1 MKLIIAE
8 KPSVAAAYAAALG
21 AKNKKDGY
29 LEGNGCLV
37 TWCIGHLV
45 SLAEA
50 GAYEERY
57 KKWNYE
63 DLPILPEVWQHVVS
77 PGKEKQFS
85 IVKSL
90 MERPDVT
97 ELVNGCDAGREGELI
112 FRLVYQQAGC
122 KKPFSRLWL
131 SSMEENAIREGFAH
145 LKPSTEYD
153 ALYNAA
159 LCRERADWMVGI
171 NASRLFSCLYG
182 QPLAVGRVM
191 TPVLAM
197 TVVREAAIAAF
208 TPEKFYTVDLELT
221 SGCTASSRR
230 IPEKSVAEN
239 LLKACRKEMVATI
252 QRITRKEKSENP
264 PPLYDLTTLQRD
276 ANRLLGYS
284 AQQTLDYVQS
294 LYEKKLTTYPRTDSC
309 YITDDDEE
317 MLEEL
322 TEALERFFDITPED
336 VDEAVPRTRR
346 TVNREKVTDHHA
358 ILPTRSMLQ
367 ADLEALP
374 KGEQNVLKLI
384 IARTL
389 MAVSK
394 PFRYLETLL
403 TTECAGEEFTAKGK
417 EVLEEGWKAVERKVL
432 ADILNRKQELTA
444 LPNAAENE
452 CGILN
457 AELKEGQTV
466 GLNGETY
473 SLADARSLEK
483 ALAEKEIKLNTN
495 ASLIDPI
502 WKERP
507 AIPEAPM
514 FEMPIELSGKSTEDK
529 LIDINKMLHKAGADC
544 TILSALDEVAWT
556 FNIRGT
562 DVAYNPVVISYA
574 FVSEKESVLFVNPKK
589 IPAEIAEHLKKE
601 GVTLADYG
609 MLATF
614 LSRLPERTR
623 VFIDSKRTNVAIYN
637 ALPKSS
643 ILIEGTSPANH
654 LKSIKNETEIK
665 GFRNAVLKDGIAM
678 TKFYFWLEKM
688 LKAGEKVTELSAAAK
703 LTALRSEQP
712 QYVMDSFAS
721 ISSYGPHGAVV
732 HYSPTPE
739 TDTELKTDSLYLLDS
754 GAQYLDGTTDITRTI
769 ALCDEPSEQ
778 MKKDFTRAL
787 KGTIGIAKCKFPA
800 GIRGCLIDAFARK
813 ALWDAGINYLHGT
826 CHGIGHCLNVHEGPQ
841 SIRMEENPVILE
853 PGMVMSDEPAI
864 YRPGEY
870 GIRTENMILIHED
883 SETEFGKFLG
893 FETLTLCYIDTKL
906 VIPSMLSVREHAW
919 LNKYHQMVYDLV
931 SPHLTEEEK
940 AWLKEKTAE
949 I

>member
-1 MKLIIAE
+1 MKTNIPERI
-8 KPSVAAAYAAALG
+8 AALREAMKQHKIDAYIIPTSDPHMSEYPADCWKYREWISG
-21 AKNKKDGY
+21 FTGSAGTVIITADKAGLWTDSRY
-29 LEGNGCLV
+29 FLQASTQLEGTGIELF
-37 TWCIGHLV
+37 
-45 SLAEA
+45 
-50 GAYEERY
+50 
-57 KKWNYE
+57 KMM
-63 DLPILPEVWQHVVS
+63 LPE
-77 PGKEKQFS
+77 
-85 IVKSL
+85 
-90 MERPDVT
+90 
-97 ELVNGCDAGREGELI
+97 
-112 FRLVYQQAGC
+112 
-122 KKPFSRLWL
+122 
-131 SSMEENAIREGFAH
+131 
-145 LKPSTEYD
+145 
-153 ALYNAA
+153 
-159 LCRERADWMVGI
+159 
-171 NASRLFSCLYG
+171 
-182 QPLAVGRVM
+182 
-191 TPVLAM
+191 TP
-197 TVVREAAIAAF
+197 T
-208 TPEKFYTVDLELT
+208 
-221 SGCTASSRR
+221 
-230 IPEKSVAEN
+230 IPEF
-239 LLKACRKEMVATI
+239 
-252 QRITRKEKSENP
+252 
-264 PPLYDLTTLQRD
+264 LT
-276 ANRLLGYS
+276 
-284 AQQTLDYVQS
+284 
-294 LYEKKLTTYPRTDSC
+294 
-309 YITDDDEE
+309 
-317 MLEEL
+317 
-322 TEALERFFDITPED
+322 
-336 VDEAVPRTRR
+336 
-346 TVNREKVTDHHA
+346 H
-358 ILPTRSMLQ
+358 
-367 ADLEALP
+367 
-374 KGEQNVLKLI
+374 
-384 IARTL
+384 
-389 MAVSK
+389 
-394 PFRYLETLL
+394 
-403 TTECAGEEFTAKGK
+403 
-417 EVLEEGWKAVERKVL
+417 
-432 ADILNRKQELTA
+432 
-444 LPNAAENE
+444 
-452 CGILN
+452 
-457 AELKEGQTV
+457 ELKDGQTV

-473 SLADARSLEK
+473 SLADACSLEK

-529 LIDINKMLHKAGADC
+529 LLDINKMLHKAGADC

-643 ILIEGTSPANH
+643 ILIEGISPANH
-654 LKSIKNETEIK
+654 LKSIKNEAEIK

-853 PGMVMSDEPAI
+853 PGMVMSDEPAM

-870 GIRTENMILIHED
+870 GIRTENMILIRED

-931 SPHLTEEEK
+931 SPHLNEEEK

>member
-1 MKLIIAE
+1 MKTNIPERI
-8 KPSVAAAYAAALG
+8 AALREAMKQHKIDAYIIPTSDPHMSEYPADCWKYREWISG
-21 AKNKKDGY
+21 FTGSAGTVIITANKAGLWTDSRY
-29 LEGNGCLV
+29 FLQASTQLEGTGIELF
-37 TWCIGHLV
+37 
-45 SLAEA
+45 
-50 GAYEERY
+50 
-57 KKWNYE
+57 KMM
-63 DLPILPEVWQHVVS
+63 LPE
-77 PGKEKQFS
+77 
-85 IVKSL
+85 
-90 MERPDVT
+90 
-97 ELVNGCDAGREGELI
+97 
-112 FRLVYQQAGC
+112 
-122 KKPFSRLWL
+122 
-131 SSMEENAIREGFAH
+131 
-145 LKPSTEYD
+145 
-153 ALYNAA
+153 
-159 LCRERADWMVGI
+159 
-171 NASRLFSCLYG
+171 
-182 QPLAVGRVM
+182 
-191 TPVLAM
+191 TP
-197 TVVREAAIAAF
+197 T
-208 TPEKFYTVDLELT
+208 
-221 SGCTASSRR
+221 
-230 IPEKSVAEN
+230 IPEF
-239 LLKACRKEMVATI
+239 
-252 QRITRKEKSENP
+252 
-264 PPLYDLTTLQRD
+264 LT
-276 ANRLLGYS
+276 
-284 AQQTLDYVQS
+284 
-294 LYEKKLTTYPRTDSC
+294 
-309 YITDDDEE
+309 
-317 MLEEL
+317 
-322 TEALERFFDITPED
+322 
-336 VDEAVPRTRR
+336 
-346 TVNREKVTDHHA
+346 H
-358 ILPTRSMLQ
+358 
-367 ADLEALP
+367 
-374 KGEQNVLKLI
+374 
-384 IARTL
+384 
-389 MAVSK
+389 
-394 PFRYLETLL
+394 
-403 TTECAGEEFTAKGK
+403 
-417 EVLEEGWKAVERKVL
+417 
-432 ADILNRKQELTA
+432 
-444 LPNAAENE
+444 
-452 CGILN
+452 
-457 AELKEGQTV
+457 ELKEGQTV

-514 FEMPIELSGKSTEDK
+514 FEMPVELSGKSTEDK

-614 LSRLPERTR
+614 LSRLPEQTR

-853 PGMVMSDEPAI
+853 PGMVMSDEPAM

-870 GIRTENMILIHED
+870 GIRTENMILIRED

>member
-1 MKLIIAE
+1 MKTNIPERI
-8 KPSVAAAYAAALG
+8 AALREAMKQHKIDAYIIPTSDPHMSEYPADCWKYREWISG
-21 AKNKKDGY
+21 FTGSAGTVIITADKAGLWTDSRY
-29 LEGNGCLV
+29 FLQASTQLEGTGIELF
-37 TWCIGHLV
+37 
-45 SLAEA
+45 
-50 GAYEERY
+50 
-57 KKWNYE
+57 KMM
-63 DLPILPEVWQHVVS
+63 LPE
-77 PGKEKQFS
+77 
-85 IVKSL
+85 
-90 MERPDVT
+90 
-97 ELVNGCDAGREGELI
+97 
-112 FRLVYQQAGC
+112 
-122 KKPFSRLWL
+122 
-131 SSMEENAIREGFAH
+131 
-145 LKPSTEYD
+145 
-153 ALYNAA
+153 
-159 LCRERADWMVGI
+159 
-171 NASRLFSCLYG
+171 
-182 QPLAVGRVM
+182 
-191 TPVLAM
+191 TP
-197 TVVREAAIAAF
+197 T
-208 TPEKFYTVDLELT
+208 
-221 SGCTASSRR
+221 
-230 IPEKSVAEN
+230 IPEF
-239 LLKACRKEMVATI
+239 
-252 QRITRKEKSENP
+252 
-264 PPLYDLTTLQRD
+264 LT
-276 ANRLLGYS
+276 
-284 AQQTLDYVQS
+284 
-294 LYEKKLTTYPRTDSC
+294 
-309 YITDDDEE
+309 
-317 MLEEL
+317 
-322 TEALERFFDITPED
+322 
-336 VDEAVPRTRR
+336 
-346 TVNREKVTDHHA
+346 H
-358 ILPTRSMLQ
+358 
-367 ADLEALP
+367 
-374 KGEQNVLKLI
+374 
-384 IARTL
+384 
-389 MAVSK
+389 
-394 PFRYLETLL
+394 
-403 TTECAGEEFTAKGK
+403 
-417 EVLEEGWKAVERKVL
+417 
-432 ADILNRKQELTA
+432 
-444 LPNAAENE
+444 
-452 CGILN
+452 
-457 AELKEGQTV
+457 ELKEGQTV

-544 TILSALDEVAWT
+544 TILSALYEVAWT

-614 LSRLPERTR
+614 LSRLPEQTR

-853 PGMVMSDEPAI
+853 PGMVMSDEPAM

-870 GIRTENMILIHED
+870 GIRTENMILIRED

-931 SPHLTEEEK
+931 SPHLNEEEK

>member
-1 MKLIIAE
+1 MKQHKIDAYIIPTSDPHMSEYPADCWKYRE
-8 KPSVAAAYAAALG
+8 WISGFTGSAGTVIITADKAGLWTDSRYFLQASTQ
-21 AKNKKDGY
+21 
-29 LEGNGCLV
+29 LEGTGIELF
-37 TWCIGHLV
+37 
-45 SLAEA
+45 
-50 GAYEERY
+50 
-57 KKWNYE
+57 KMM
-63 DLPILPEVWQHVVS
+63 LPE
-77 PGKEKQFS
+77 
-85 IVKSL
+85 
-90 MERPDVT
+90 
-97 ELVNGCDAGREGELI
+97 
-112 FRLVYQQAGC
+112 
-122 KKPFSRLWL
+122 
-131 SSMEENAIREGFAH
+131 
-145 LKPSTEYD
+145 
-153 ALYNAA
+153 
-159 LCRERADWMVGI
+159 
-171 NASRLFSCLYG
+171 
-182 QPLAVGRVM
+182 
-191 TPVLAM
+191 TP
-197 TVVREAAIAAF
+197 T
-208 TPEKFYTVDLELT
+208 
-221 SGCTASSRR
+221 
-230 IPEKSVAEN
+230 IPEF
-239 LLKACRKEMVATI
+239 
-252 QRITRKEKSENP
+252 
-264 PPLYDLTTLQRD
+264 LT
-276 ANRLLGYS
+276 
-284 AQQTLDYVQS
+284 
-294 LYEKKLTTYPRTDSC
+294 
-309 YITDDDEE
+309 
-317 MLEEL
+317 
-322 TEALERFFDITPED
+322 
-336 VDEAVPRTRR
+336 
-346 TVNREKVTDHHA
+346 H
-358 ILPTRSMLQ
+358 
-367 ADLEALP
+367 
-374 KGEQNVLKLI
+374 
-384 IARTL
+384 
-389 MAVSK
+389 
-394 PFRYLETLL
+394 
-403 TTECAGEEFTAKGK
+403 
-417 EVLEEGWKAVERKVL
+417 
-432 ADILNRKQELTA
+432 
-444 LPNAAENE
+444 
-452 CGILN
+452 
-457 AELKEGQTV
+457 ELKEGQTV

-514 FEMPIELSGKSTEDK
+514 FEMPVELSGKSTEDK

-769 ALCDEPSEQ
+769 ALCNEPSEQ

-853 PGMVMSDEPAI
+853 PGMVMSDEPAM

-870 GIRTENMILIHED
+870 GIRTENMILIRED

>member
-1 MKLIIAE
+1 MKTNIPERI
-8 KPSVAAAYAAALG
+8 AALREAMKQHKIDAYIIPTSDPHMSEYPADCWKYREWISG
-21 AKNKKDGY
+21 FTGSAGTVIITADKAGLWTDSRY
-29 LEGNGCLV
+29 FLQASTQLEGTGIELF
-37 TWCIGHLV
+37 
-45 SLAEA
+45 
-50 GAYEERY
+50 
-57 KKWNYE
+57 KMM
-63 DLPILPEVWQHVVS
+63 LPE
-77 PGKEKQFS
+77 
-85 IVKSL
+85 
-90 MERPDVT
+90 
-97 ELVNGCDAGREGELI
+97 
-112 FRLVYQQAGC
+112 
-122 KKPFSRLWL
+122 
-131 SSMEENAIREGFAH
+131 
-145 LKPSTEYD
+145 
-153 ALYNAA
+153 
-159 LCRERADWMVGI
+159 
-171 NASRLFSCLYG
+171 
-182 QPLAVGRVM
+182 
-191 TPVLAM
+191 TP
-197 TVVREAAIAAF
+197 T
-208 TPEKFYTVDLELT
+208 
-221 SGCTASSRR
+221 
-230 IPEKSVAEN
+230 IPEF
-239 LLKACRKEMVATI
+239 
-252 QRITRKEKSENP
+252 
-264 PPLYDLTTLQRD
+264 LT
-276 ANRLLGYS
+276 
-284 AQQTLDYVQS
+284 
-294 LYEKKLTTYPRTDSC
+294 
-309 YITDDDEE
+309 
-317 MLEEL
+317 
-322 TEALERFFDITPED
+322 
-336 VDEAVPRTRR
+336 
-346 TVNREKVTDHHA
+346 H
-358 ILPTRSMLQ
+358 
-367 ADLEALP
+367 
-374 KGEQNVLKLI
+374 
-384 IARTL
+384 
-389 MAVSK
+389 
-394 PFRYLETLL
+394 
-403 TTECAGEEFTAKGK
+403 
-417 EVLEEGWKAVERKVL
+417 
-432 ADILNRKQELTA
+432 
-444 LPNAAENE
+444 
-452 CGILN
+452 
-457 AELKEGQTV
+457 ELKEGQTV

-614 LSRLPERTR
+614 LSRLPEQTR

-853 PGMVMSDEPAI
+853 PGMVMSDEPAM

-870 GIRTENMILIHED
+870 GIRTENMILIRKD

-906 VIPSMLSVREHAW
+906 VIPSMLSVREHA
-919 LNKYHQMVYDLV
+919 YHQMVYDLV

>member
-1 MKLIIAE
+1 MKTNIPERI
-8 KPSVAAAYAAALG
+8 AALREAMKQHKIDAYIIPTSDPHMSEYPADCWKYREWISG
-21 AKNKKDGY
+21 FTGSAGTVIITADKAGLWTDSRY
-29 LEGNGCLV
+29 FLQASTQLEGTGIELF
-37 TWCIGHLV
+37 
-45 SLAEA
+45 
-50 GAYEERY
+50 
-57 KKWNYE
+57 KMM
-63 DLPILPEVWQHVVS
+63 LPE
-77 PGKEKQFS
+77 
-85 IVKSL
+85 
-90 MERPDVT
+90 
-97 ELVNGCDAGREGELI
+97 
-112 FRLVYQQAGC
+112 
-122 KKPFSRLWL
+122 
-131 SSMEENAIREGFAH
+131 
-145 LKPSTEYD
+145 
-153 ALYNAA
+153 
-159 LCRERADWMVGI
+159 
-171 NASRLFSCLYG
+171 
-182 QPLAVGRVM
+182 
-191 TPVLAM
+191 TP
-197 TVVREAAIAAF
+197 T
-208 TPEKFYTVDLELT
+208 
-221 SGCTASSRR
+221 
-230 IPEKSVAEN
+230 IPEF
-239 LLKACRKEMVATI
+239 
-252 QRITRKEKSENP
+252 
-264 PPLYDLTTLQRD
+264 LT
-276 ANRLLGYS
+276 
-284 AQQTLDYVQS
+284 
-294 LYEKKLTTYPRTDSC
+294 
-309 YITDDDEE
+309 
-317 MLEEL
+317 
-322 TEALERFFDITPED
+322 
-336 VDEAVPRTRR
+336 
-346 TVNREKVTDHHA
+346 H
-358 ILPTRSMLQ
+358 
-367 ADLEALP
+367 
-374 KGEQNVLKLI
+374 
-384 IARTL
+384 
-389 MAVSK
+389 
-394 PFRYLETLL
+394 
-403 TTECAGEEFTAKGK
+403 
-417 EVLEEGWKAVERKVL
+417 
-432 ADILNRKQELTA
+432 
-444 LPNAAENE
+444 
-452 CGILN
+452 
-457 AELKEGQTV
+457 ELKEGQTV

-507 AIPEAPM
+507 AISEAPM
-514 FEMPIELSGKSTEDK
+514 FEMPVELSGKSTEDK

-614 LSRLPERTR
+614 LSRLPEQTR

-853 PGMVMSDEPAI
+853 PGMVMSDEPAM

-870 GIRTENMILIHED
+870 GIRTENMILIRED

>member
-1 MKLIIAE
+1 MKTNIPERI
-8 KPSVAAAYAAALG
+8 AALREAMKQHKIDAYIIPTSDPHMSEYPADCWKYREWISG
-21 AKNKKDGY
+21 FTGSAGTVIITADKAGLWTDSRY
-29 LEGNGCLV
+29 FLQASTQLEGTGIELF
-37 TWCIGHLV
+37 
-45 SLAEA
+45 
-50 GAYEERY
+50 
-57 KKWNYE
+57 KMM
-63 DLPILPEVWQHVVS
+63 LPE
-77 PGKEKQFS
+77 
-85 IVKSL
+85 
-90 MERPDVT
+90 
-97 ELVNGCDAGREGELI
+97 
-112 FRLVYQQAGC
+112 
-122 KKPFSRLWL
+122 
-131 SSMEENAIREGFAH
+131 
-145 LKPSTEYD
+145 
-153 ALYNAA
+153 
-159 LCRERADWMVGI
+159 
-171 NASRLFSCLYG
+171 
-182 QPLAVGRVM
+182 
-191 TPVLAM
+191 TP
-197 TVVREAAIAAF
+197 T
-208 TPEKFYTVDLELT
+208 
-221 SGCTASSRR
+221 
-230 IPEKSVAEN
+230 IPEF
-239 LLKACRKEMVATI
+239 
-252 QRITRKEKSENP
+252 
-264 PPLYDLTTLQRD
+264 LT
-276 ANRLLGYS
+276 
-284 AQQTLDYVQS
+284 
-294 LYEKKLTTYPRTDSC
+294 
-309 YITDDDEE
+309 
-317 MLEEL
+317 
-322 TEALERFFDITPED
+322 
-336 VDEAVPRTRR
+336 
-346 TVNREKVTDHHA
+346 H
-358 ILPTRSMLQ
+358 
-367 ADLEALP
+367 
-374 KGEQNVLKLI
+374 
-384 IARTL
+384 
-389 MAVSK
+389 
-394 PFRYLETLL
+394 
-403 TTECAGEEFTAKGK
+403 
-417 EVLEEGWKAVERKVL
+417 
-432 ADILNRKQELTA
+432 
-444 LPNAAENE
+444 
-452 CGILN
+452 
-457 AELKEGQTV
+457 ELKDGQTV

-514 FEMPIELSGKSTEDK
+514 FEMPIELSGKSTEDT
-529 LIDINKMLHKAGADC
+529 LLDINKMLHKAGADC

-643 ILIEGTSPANH
+643 ILIEGISPANH

-853 PGMVMSDEPAI
+853 PGMVMSDEPAM

-870 GIRTENMILIHED
+870 GIRTENMILIRED

-931 SPHLTEEEK
+931 SPHLNEEEK

>member
-1 MKLIIAE
+1 MKTNIPERI
-8 KPSVAAAYAAALG
+8 AALREAMKQHKIDAYIIPTSDPHMSEYPADCWKYREWISG
-21 AKNKKDGY
+21 FTGSAGTVIITADKAGLWTDSRY
-29 LEGNGCLV
+29 FLQASTQLEG
-37 TWCIGHLV
+37 IGIELF
-45 SLAEA
+45 
-50 GAYEERY
+50 
-57 KKWNYE
+57 KMT
-63 DLPILPEVWQHVVS
+63 LPE
-77 PGKEKQFS
+77 
-85 IVKSL
+85 
-90 MERPDVT
+90 
-97 ELVNGCDAGREGELI
+97 
-112 FRLVYQQAGC
+112 
-122 KKPFSRLWL
+122 
-131 SSMEENAIREGFAH
+131 
-145 LKPSTEYD
+145 
-153 ALYNAA
+153 
-159 LCRERADWMVGI
+159 
-171 NASRLFSCLYG
+171 
-182 QPLAVGRVM
+182 
-191 TPVLAM
+191 TP
-197 TVVREAAIAAF
+197 T
-208 TPEKFYTVDLELT
+208 
-221 SGCTASSRR
+221 
-230 IPEKSVAEN
+230 IPEF
-239 LLKACRKEMVATI
+239 
-252 QRITRKEKSENP
+252 
-264 PPLYDLTTLQRD
+264 LT
-276 ANRLLGYS
+276 
-284 AQQTLDYVQS
+284 
-294 LYEKKLTTYPRTDSC
+294 
-309 YITDDDEE
+309 
-317 MLEEL
+317 
-322 TEALERFFDITPED
+322 
-336 VDEAVPRTRR
+336 
-346 TVNREKVTDHHA
+346 H
-358 ILPTRSMLQ
+358 
-367 ADLEALP
+367 
-374 KGEQNVLKLI
+374 
-384 IARTL
+384 
-389 MAVSK
+389 
-394 PFRYLETLL
+394 
-403 TTECAGEEFTAKGK
+403 
-417 EVLEEGWKAVERKVL
+417 
-432 ADILNRKQELTA
+432 
-444 LPNAAENE
+444 
-452 CGILN
+452 
-457 AELKEGQTV
+457 ELKEGQTV

-514 FEMPIELSGKSTEDK
+514 FEMPVELSGKSTEDK
-529 LIDINKMLHKAGADC
+529 LIDINKILHKAGADC

-643 ILIEGTSPANH
+643 ILIEGISPANH
-654 LKSIKNETEIK
+654 LKSIKNEAEIK

-712 QYVMDSFAS
+712 QYVMDSFAC

-853 PGMVMSDEPAI
+853 PGMVMSDEPAM

-870 GIRTENMILIHED
+870 GIRTENMILIRED

-931 SPHLTEEEK
+931 SPHLNEEEK

>member
-1 MKLIIAE
+1 MKTNIPERI
-8 KPSVAAAYAAALG
+8 AALREAMKQHKIDAYIIPTSDPHMSEYPADCWKYREWISG
-21 AKNKKDGY
+21 FTGSAGTVIITADKAGLWTDSRY
-29 LEGNGCLV
+29 FLQASTQLEGTGIELF
-37 TWCIGHLV
+37 
-45 SLAEA
+45 
-50 GAYEERY
+50 
-57 KKWNYE
+57 KMM
-63 DLPILPEVWQHVVS
+63 LPE
-77 PGKEKQFS
+77 
-85 IVKSL
+85 
-90 MERPDVT
+90 
-97 ELVNGCDAGREGELI
+97 
-112 FRLVYQQAGC
+112 
-122 KKPFSRLWL
+122 
-131 SSMEENAIREGFAH
+131 
-145 LKPSTEYD
+145 
-153 ALYNAA
+153 
-159 LCRERADWMVGI
+159 
-171 NASRLFSCLYG
+171 
-182 QPLAVGRVM
+182 
-191 TPVLAM
+191 TP
-197 TVVREAAIAAF
+197 T
-208 TPEKFYTVDLELT
+208 
-221 SGCTASSRR
+221 
-230 IPEKSVAEN
+230 IPEF
-239 LLKACRKEMVATI
+239 
-252 QRITRKEKSENP
+252 
-264 PPLYDLTTLQRD
+264 LT
-276 ANRLLGYS
+276 
-284 AQQTLDYVQS
+284 
-294 LYEKKLTTYPRTDSC
+294 
-309 YITDDDEE
+309 
-317 MLEEL
+317 
-322 TEALERFFDITPED
+322 
-336 VDEAVPRTRR
+336 
-346 TVNREKVTDHHA
+346 H
-358 ILPTRSMLQ
+358 
-367 ADLEALP
+367 
-374 KGEQNVLKLI
+374 
-384 IARTL
+384 
-389 MAVSK
+389 
-394 PFRYLETLL
+394 
-403 TTECAGEEFTAKGK
+403 
-417 EVLEEGWKAVERKVL
+417 
-432 ADILNRKQELTA
+432 
-444 LPNAAENE
+444 
-452 CGILN
+452 
-457 AELKEGQTV
+457 ELKEGQTV

-514 FEMPIELSGKSTEDK
+514 FEMPVELSGKSTEDK

-813 ALWDAGINYLHGT
+813 ALWDAGINY
-826 CHGIGHCLNVHEGPQ
+826 CLNVHEGPQ

-870 GIRTENMILIHED
+870 GIRTENMILIRED

>member
-1 MKLIIAE
+1 MKTNIPERI
-8 KPSVAAAYAAALG
+8 AALREAMKQHKIDAYIIPTSDPHMSEYPADCWKYREWISG
-21 AKNKKDGY
+21 FTGSAGTVIITADKAGLWTDSRY
-29 LEGNGCLV
+29 FLQASTQLEGTGIELF
-37 TWCIGHLV
+37 
-45 SLAEA
+45 
-50 GAYEERY
+50 
-57 KKWNYE
+57 KMM
-63 DLPILPEVWQHVVS
+63 LPE
-77 PGKEKQFS
+77 
-85 IVKSL
+85 
-90 MERPDVT
+90 
-97 ELVNGCDAGREGELI
+97 
-112 FRLVYQQAGC
+112 
-122 KKPFSRLWL
+122 
-131 SSMEENAIREGFAH
+131 
-145 LKPSTEYD
+145 
-153 ALYNAA
+153 
-159 LCRERADWMVGI
+159 
-171 NASRLFSCLYG
+171 
-182 QPLAVGRVM
+182 
-191 TPVLAM
+191 TP
-197 TVVREAAIAAF
+197 T
-208 TPEKFYTVDLELT
+208 
-221 SGCTASSRR
+221 
-230 IPEKSVAEN
+230 IPEF
-239 LLKACRKEMVATI
+239 
-252 QRITRKEKSENP
+252 
-264 PPLYDLTTLQRD
+264 LT
-276 ANRLLGYS
+276 
-284 AQQTLDYVQS
+284 
-294 LYEKKLTTYPRTDSC
+294 
-309 YITDDDEE
+309 
-317 MLEEL
+317 
-322 TEALERFFDITPED
+322 
-336 VDEAVPRTRR
+336 
-346 TVNREKVTDHHA
+346 H
-358 ILPTRSMLQ
+358 
-367 ADLEALP
+367 
-374 KGEQNVLKLI
+374 
-384 IARTL
+384 
-389 MAVSK
+389 
-394 PFRYLETLL
+394 
-403 TTECAGEEFTAKGK
+403 
-417 EVLEEGWKAVERKVL
+417 
-432 ADILNRKQELTA
+432 
-444 LPNAAENE
+444 
-452 CGILN
+452 
-457 AELKEGQTV
+457 ELKEGQTV

-514 FEMPIELSGKSTEDK
+514 FEMPVELSGKSTEDK

-643 ILIEGTSPANH
+643 ILIEGISPANH
-654 LKSIKNETEIK
+654 LKSIKNEAEIK

-678 TKFYFWLEKM
+678 TKFYFWLEKR

-853 PGMVMSDEPAI
+853 PGMVMSDEPAM

-870 GIRTENMILIHED
+870 GIRTENMILIRED

>member
-1 MKLIIAE
+1 MKTNIPERI
-8 KPSVAAAYAAALG
+8 AALREAMKQHKIDAYIIPTSDPHMSEYPADCWKYREWISG
-21 AKNKKDGY
+21 FTGSAGTVIITADKAGLWTDSRY
-29 LEGNGCLV
+29 FLQASTQLEGTGIELF
-37 TWCIGHLV
+37 
-45 SLAEA
+45 
-50 GAYEERY
+50 
-57 KKWNYE
+57 KMM
-63 DLPILPEVWQHVVS
+63 LPE
-77 PGKEKQFS
+77 
-85 IVKSL
+85 
-90 MERPDVT
+90 
-97 ELVNGCDAGREGELI
+97 
-112 FRLVYQQAGC
+112 
-122 KKPFSRLWL
+122 
-131 SSMEENAIREGFAH
+131 
-145 LKPSTEYD
+145 
-153 ALYNAA
+153 
-159 LCRERADWMVGI
+159 
-171 NASRLFSCLYG
+171 
-182 QPLAVGRVM
+182 
-191 TPVLAM
+191 TP
-197 TVVREAAIAAF
+197 T
-208 TPEKFYTVDLELT
+208 
-221 SGCTASSRR
+221 
-230 IPEKSVAEN
+230 IPEF
-239 LLKACRKEMVATI
+239 
-252 QRITRKEKSENP
+252 
-264 PPLYDLTTLQRD
+264 LT
-276 ANRLLGYS
+276 
-284 AQQTLDYVQS
+284 
-294 LYEKKLTTYPRTDSC
+294 
-309 YITDDDEE
+309 
-317 MLEEL
+317 
-322 TEALERFFDITPED
+322 
-336 VDEAVPRTRR
+336 
-346 TVNREKVTDHHA
+346 H
-358 ILPTRSMLQ
+358 
-367 ADLEALP
+367 
-374 KGEQNVLKLI
+374 
-384 IARTL
+384 
-389 MAVSK
+389 
-394 PFRYLETLL
+394 
-403 TTECAGEEFTAKGK
+403 
-417 EVLEEGWKAVERKVL
+417 
-432 ADILNRKQELTA
+432 
-444 LPNAAENE
+444 
-452 CGILN
+452 
-457 AELKEGQTV
+457 ELKEGQTV

-614 LSRLPERTR
+614 LSRLPEQTR

-853 PGMVMSDEPAI
+853 PGMVMSDEPAM
-864 YRPGEY
+864 YRPGDY
-870 GIRTENMILIHED
+870 GIRTENMILIRED

>member
-1 MKLIIAE
+1 MKTNIPERI
-8 KPSVAAAYAAALG
+8 AALREAMKQHKIDAYIIPTSDPHMSEYPADCWKYREWISG
-21 AKNKKDGY
+21 FTGSAGTVIITADKAGLWTDSRY
-29 LEGNGCLV
+29 FLQASTQLEGTGIELF
-37 TWCIGHLV
+37 
-45 SLAEA
+45 
-50 GAYEERY
+50 
-57 KKWNYE
+57 KMM
-63 DLPILPEVWQHVVS
+63 LPE
-77 PGKEKQFS
+77 
-85 IVKSL
+85 
-90 MERPDVT
+90 
-97 ELVNGCDAGREGELI
+97 
-112 FRLVYQQAGC
+112 
-122 KKPFSRLWL
+122 
-131 SSMEENAIREGFAH
+131 
-145 LKPSTEYD
+145 
-153 ALYNAA
+153 
-159 LCRERADWMVGI
+159 
-171 NASRLFSCLYG
+171 
-182 QPLAVGRVM
+182 
-191 TPVLAM
+191 TP
-197 TVVREAAIAAF
+197 TIPAF
-208 TPEKFYTVDLELT
+208 LT
-221 SGCTASSRR
+221 
-230 IPEKSVAEN
+230 
-239 LLKACRKEMVATI
+239 
-252 QRITRKEKSENP
+252 
-264 PPLYDLTTLQRD
+264 
-276 ANRLLGYS
+276 
-284 AQQTLDYVQS
+284 
-294 LYEKKLTTYPRTDSC
+294 
-309 YITDDDEE
+309 
-317 MLEEL
+317 
-322 TEALERFFDITPED
+322 
-336 VDEAVPRTRR
+336 
-346 TVNREKVTDHHA
+346 H
-358 ILPTRSMLQ
+358 
-367 ADLEALP
+367 
-374 KGEQNVLKLI
+374 
-384 IARTL
+384 
-389 MAVSK
+389 
-394 PFRYLETLL
+394 
-403 TTECAGEEFTAKGK
+403 
-417 EVLEEGWKAVERKVL
+417 
-432 ADILNRKQELTA
+432 
-444 LPNAAENE
+444 
-452 CGILN
+452 
-457 AELKEGQTV
+457 ELKEGQTV

-514 FEMPIELSGKSTEDK
+514 FEMPVELSGKSTEDK

-643 ILIEGTSPANH
+643 ILIE
-654 LKSIKNETEIK
+654 

-853 PGMVMSDEPAI
+853 PGMVMSDEPAM

-870 GIRTENMILIHED
+870 GIRTENMILIRED

-931 SPHLTEEEK
+931 SPHLNEEEK

>member
-1 MKLIIAE
+1 MKTNIPERI
-8 KPSVAAAYAAALG
+8 AALREAMKQHKIDAYIIPTSDPHMSEYPADCWKYREWISG
-21 AKNKKDGY
+21 FTGSAGTVIITADKAGLWTDSRY
-29 LEGNGCLV
+29 FLQASTQLEGTGIELF
-37 TWCIGHLV
+37 
-45 SLAEA
+45 
-50 GAYEERY
+50 
-57 KKWNYE
+57 KMM
-63 DLPILPEVWQHVVS
+63 LPE
-77 PGKEKQFS
+77 
-85 IVKSL
+85 
-90 MERPDVT
+90 
-97 ELVNGCDAGREGELI
+97 
-112 FRLVYQQAGC
+112 
-122 KKPFSRLWL
+122 
-131 SSMEENAIREGFAH
+131 
-145 LKPSTEYD
+145 
-153 ALYNAA
+153 
-159 LCRERADWMVGI
+159 
-171 NASRLFSCLYG
+171 
-182 QPLAVGRVM
+182 
-191 TPVLAM
+191 TP
-197 TVVREAAIAAF
+197 T
-208 TPEKFYTVDLELT
+208 
-221 SGCTASSRR
+221 
-230 IPEKSVAEN
+230 IPEF
-239 LLKACRKEMVATI
+239 
-252 QRITRKEKSENP
+252 
-264 PPLYDLTTLQRD
+264 LT
-276 ANRLLGYS
+276 
-284 AQQTLDYVQS
+284 
-294 LYEKKLTTYPRTDSC
+294 
-309 YITDDDEE
+309 
-317 MLEEL
+317 
-322 TEALERFFDITPED
+322 
-336 VDEAVPRTRR
+336 
-346 TVNREKVTDHHA
+346 H
-358 ILPTRSMLQ
+358 
-367 ADLEALP
+367 
-374 KGEQNVLKLI
+374 
-384 IARTL
+384 
-389 MAVSK
+389 
-394 PFRYLETLL
+394 
-403 TTECAGEEFTAKGK
+403 
-417 EVLEEGWKAVERKVL
+417 
-432 ADILNRKQELTA
+432 
-444 LPNAAENE
+444 
-452 CGILN
+452 
-457 AELKEGQTV
+457 ELKEGQTV

-643 ILIEGTSPANH
+643 ILIEGISPANH
-654 LKSIKNETEIK
+654 LKSIKNEAEIK

-853 PGMVMSDEPAI
+853 PGMVMSDEPAMC
-864 YRPGEY
+864 RPGEY
-870 GIRTENMILIHED
+870 GIRTENMILIRED

-931 SPHLTEEEK
+931 SPHLNEEEK

>member
-1 MKLIIAE
+1 MKTNIPERI
-8 KPSVAAAYAAALG
+8 AALREAMKQHKIDAYIIPTSDPHMSEYPADCWKYREWISG
-21 AKNKKDGY
+21 FTGSAGTVIITVDKAGLWTDSRY
-29 LEGNGCLV
+29 FLQASTQLEGTGIELF
-37 TWCIGHLV
+37 
-45 SLAEA
+45 
-50 GAYEERY
+50 
-57 KKWNYE
+57 KMM
-63 DLPILPEVWQHVVS
+63 LPE
-77 PGKEKQFS
+77 
-85 IVKSL
+85 
-90 MERPDVT
+90 
-97 ELVNGCDAGREGELI
+97 
-112 FRLVYQQAGC
+112 
-122 KKPFSRLWL
+122 
-131 SSMEENAIREGFAH
+131 
-145 LKPSTEYD
+145 
-153 ALYNAA
+153 
-159 LCRERADWMVGI
+159 
-171 NASRLFSCLYG
+171 
-182 QPLAVGRVM
+182 
-191 TPVLAM
+191 TP
-197 TVVREAAIAAF
+197 T
-208 TPEKFYTVDLELT
+208 
-221 SGCTASSRR
+221 
-230 IPEKSVAEN
+230 IPEF
-239 LLKACRKEMVATI
+239 
-252 QRITRKEKSENP
+252 
-264 PPLYDLTTLQRD
+264 LT
-276 ANRLLGYS
+276 
-284 AQQTLDYVQS
+284 
-294 LYEKKLTTYPRTDSC
+294 
-309 YITDDDEE
+309 
-317 MLEEL
+317 
-322 TEALERFFDITPED
+322 
-336 VDEAVPRTRR
+336 
-346 TVNREKVTDHHA
+346 H
-358 ILPTRSMLQ
+358 
-367 ADLEALP
+367 
-374 KGEQNVLKLI
+374 
-384 IARTL
+384 
-389 MAVSK
+389 
-394 PFRYLETLL
+394 
-403 TTECAGEEFTAKGK
+403 
-417 EVLEEGWKAVERKVL
+417 
-432 ADILNRKQELTA
+432 
-444 LPNAAENE
+444 
-452 CGILN
+452 
-457 AELKEGQTV
+457 ELKEGQTV

-870 GIRTENMILIHED
+870 GIRTENMILIRED

>member
-1 MKLIIAE
+1 MKTNIPERI
-8 KPSVAAAYAAALG
+8 AALREAMKQHKIDAYIIPTSDPHMSEYPADCWKYREWISG
-21 AKNKKDGY
+21 FTGSAGTVIITADKAGLWTDSRY
-29 LEGNGCLV
+29 FLQASTQLEGTGIELF
-37 TWCIGHLV
+37 
-45 SLAEA
+45 
-50 GAYEERY
+50 
-57 KKWNYE
+57 KMM
-63 DLPILPEVWQHVVS
+63 LPE
-77 PGKEKQFS
+77 
-85 IVKSL
+85 
-90 MERPDVT
+90 
-97 ELVNGCDAGREGELI
+97 
-112 FRLVYQQAGC
+112 
-122 KKPFSRLWL
+122 
-131 SSMEENAIREGFAH
+131 
-145 LKPSTEYD
+145 
-153 ALYNAA
+153 
-159 LCRERADWMVGI
+159 
-171 NASRLFSCLYG
+171 
-182 QPLAVGRVM
+182 
-191 TPVLAM
+191 TP
-197 TVVREAAIAAF
+197 T
-208 TPEKFYTVDLELT
+208 
-221 SGCTASSRR
+221 
-230 IPEKSVAEN
+230 IPEF
-239 LLKACRKEMVATI
+239 
-252 QRITRKEKSENP
+252 
-264 PPLYDLTTLQRD
+264 LT
-276 ANRLLGYS
+276 
-284 AQQTLDYVQS
+284 
-294 LYEKKLTTYPRTDSC
+294 
-309 YITDDDEE
+309 
-317 MLEEL
+317 
-322 TEALERFFDITPED
+322 
-336 VDEAVPRTRR
+336 
-346 TVNREKVTDHHA
+346 H
-358 ILPTRSMLQ
+358 
-367 ADLEALP
+367 
-374 KGEQNVLKLI
+374 
-384 IARTL
+384 
-389 MAVSK
+389 
-394 PFRYLETLL
+394 
-403 TTECAGEEFTAKGK
+403 
-417 EVLEEGWKAVERKVL
+417 
-432 ADILNRKQELTA
+432 
-444 LPNAAENE
+444 
-452 CGILN
+452 
-457 AELKEGQTV
+457 ELKEGQTV

-614 LSRLPERTR
+614 LSRLPEQTR

-721 ISSYGPHGAVV
+721 ISSYGPNGAVV

-853 PGMVMSDEPAI
+853 PGMVMSDEPAM

-870 GIRTENMILIHED
+870 GIRTENMILIRED

>member
-1 MKLIIAE
+1 MKTNIPERI
-8 KPSVAAAYAAALG
+8 AALREAMKQHKIDAYIIPTSDPHMSEYPADCWKYREWISG
-21 AKNKKDGY
+21 FTGSAGTVIITADKAGLWTDSRY
-29 LEGNGCLV
+29 FLQASTQLEGTGIELF
-37 TWCIGHLV
+37 
-45 SLAEA
+45 
-50 GAYEERY
+50 
-57 KKWNYE
+57 KMM
-63 DLPILPEVWQHVVS
+63 LPE
-77 PGKEKQFS
+77 
-85 IVKSL
+85 
-90 MERPDVT
+90 
-97 ELVNGCDAGREGELI
+97 
-112 FRLVYQQAGC
+112 
-122 KKPFSRLWL
+122 
-131 SSMEENAIREGFAH
+131 
-145 LKPSTEYD
+145 
-153 ALYNAA
+153 
-159 LCRERADWMVGI
+159 
-171 NASRLFSCLYG
+171 
-182 QPLAVGRVM
+182 
-191 TPVLAM
+191 TP
-197 TVVREAAIAAF
+197 T
-208 TPEKFYTVDLELT
+208 
-221 SGCTASSRR
+221 
-230 IPEKSVAEN
+230 IPEF
-239 LLKACRKEMVATI
+239 
-252 QRITRKEKSENP
+252 
-264 PPLYDLTTLQRD
+264 LT
-276 ANRLLGYS
+276 
-284 AQQTLDYVQS
+284 
-294 LYEKKLTTYPRTDSC
+294 
-309 YITDDDEE
+309 
-317 MLEEL
+317 
-322 TEALERFFDITPED
+322 
-336 VDEAVPRTRR
+336 
-346 TVNREKVTDHHA
+346 H
-358 ILPTRSMLQ
+358 
-367 ADLEALP
+367 
-374 KGEQNVLKLI
+374 
-384 IARTL
+384 
-389 MAVSK
+389 
-394 PFRYLETLL
+394 
-403 TTECAGEEFTAKGK
+403 
-417 EVLEEGWKAVERKVL
+417 
-432 ADILNRKQELTA
+432 
-444 LPNAAENE
+444 
-452 CGILN
+452 
-457 AELKEGQTV
+457 ELKEGQTV

-614 LSRLPERTR
+614 LSRLPEQTR

-778 MKKDFTRAL
+778 MKKNFTRAL

-853 PGMVMSDEPAI
+853 PGMVMSDEPAM

-870 GIRTENMILIHED
+870 GIRTENMILIRED

>member
-1 MKLIIAE
+1 MKTNIPERI
-8 KPSVAAAYAAALG
+8 AALREAMKQHKIDAYIIPTSDPHMSEYPADCWKYREWISG
-21 AKNKKDGY
+21 FTGSAGTVIITADKAGLWTDSRY
-29 LEGNGCLV
+29 FLQASTQLEGTGIELF
-37 TWCIGHLV
+37 
-45 SLAEA
+45 
-50 GAYEERY
+50 
-57 KKWNYE
+57 KMM
-63 DLPILPEVWQHVVS
+63 LPE
-77 PGKEKQFS
+77 
-85 IVKSL
+85 
-90 MERPDVT
+90 
-97 ELVNGCDAGREGELI
+97 
-112 FRLVYQQAGC
+112 
-122 KKPFSRLWL
+122 
-131 SSMEENAIREGFAH
+131 
-145 LKPSTEYD
+145 
-153 ALYNAA
+153 
-159 LCRERADWMVGI
+159 
-171 NASRLFSCLYG
+171 
-182 QPLAVGRVM
+182 
-191 TPVLAM
+191 TP
-197 TVVREAAIAAF
+197 T
-208 TPEKFYTVDLELT
+208 
-221 SGCTASSRR
+221 
-230 IPEKSVAEN
+230 IPEF
-239 LLKACRKEMVATI
+239 
-252 QRITRKEKSENP
+252 
-264 PPLYDLTTLQRD
+264 LT
-276 ANRLLGYS
+276 
-284 AQQTLDYVQS
+284 
-294 LYEKKLTTYPRTDSC
+294 
-309 YITDDDEE
+309 
-317 MLEEL
+317 
-322 TEALERFFDITPED
+322 
-336 VDEAVPRTRR
+336 
-346 TVNREKVTDHHA
+346 H
-358 ILPTRSMLQ
+358 
-367 ADLEALP
+367 
-374 KGEQNVLKLI
+374 
-384 IARTL
+384 
-389 MAVSK
+389 
-394 PFRYLETLL
+394 
-403 TTECAGEEFTAKGK
+403 
-417 EVLEEGWKAVERKVL
+417 
-432 ADILNRKQELTA
+432 
-444 LPNAAENE
+444 
-452 CGILN
+452 
-457 AELKEGQTV
+457 ELKEGQTV

-853 PGMVMSDEPAI
+853 PGMVMSDEPAM

-870 GIRTENMILIHED
+870 GIRTENMILIRED